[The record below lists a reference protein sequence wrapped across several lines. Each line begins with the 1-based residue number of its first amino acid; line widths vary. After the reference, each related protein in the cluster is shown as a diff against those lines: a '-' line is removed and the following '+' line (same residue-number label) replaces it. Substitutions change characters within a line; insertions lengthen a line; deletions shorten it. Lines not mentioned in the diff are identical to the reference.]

1 MDKDKNIAPK
11 EPTADEIE
19 AENNDLK
26 EVDENELREKIAE
39 DLGIDPEEQ
48 SDLLDKAVQRE
59 VEHHNK
65 LSAAIGQK
73 IKFRKALKSKTS
85 DPKPKAKETEDAK
98 TTVREQVLSV
108 LEEERLNDM
117 DVPEE
122 LKKDIQKI
130 AKLEGISVK
139 KASKDPYI
147 IHKKE
152 ELEEAAKVQKATISR
167 KNKGDPIKFEKGKIP
182 DFDVS
187 TKEGQKK
194 WEKWKQKMRAQ
205 E

>member
-1 MDKDKNIAPK
+1 MDKNKNIAPK
-11 EPTADEIE
+11 EPTAEEIE
-19 AENNDLK
+19 AEKNDLK

-39 DLGIDPEEQ
+39 DLGIDPDEQ
-48 SDLLDKAVQRE
+48 GDILDRAVQRE
-59 VEHHNK
+59 IEAHNK
-65 LSAAIGQK
+65 LSTAIGQK
-73 IKFRKALKSKTS
+73 IKFRKELKSKTS

-98 TTVREQVLSV
+98 TTIREQVLSV

-122 LKKDIQKI
+122 LKEDIQKI
-130 AKLEGISVK
+130 AKLQSISVK

-147 IHKKE
+147 LHKKK
-152 ELEEAAKVQKATISR
+152 ELEEAAKVQQATISR
-167 KNKGDPIKFEKGKIP
+167 KNKGKPIKFEEGKIP

-187 TKEGQKK
+187 TKEGQEK
-194 WEKWKQKMRAQ
+194 WEKWKQQMRAQ